1 MDPSITDWLMVG
13 ITFVYVVATIFI
25 CIFNGR
31 SAKATREQVAE
42 SQRQFEDN
50 KRLERMPYI
59 DVAVVDMPPD
69 RDIFDA
75 DVTLSFPKSISGE
88 YVCASEWLE
97 INNIGYGIAT
107 GISVEWK
114 APNGELESVNLPI
127 RILEIGGKKEV
138 GFRFMIA
145 ISCEQMLSEQC
156 AVMLFHYKDLL
167 GNSYKQTISFTFK
180 FSSREDAELAEV
192 KASTPEYENKE
203 Y

>member
-13 ITFVYVVATIFI
+13 ITLVYVVATIFI

-75 DVTLSFPKSISGE
+75 DATLSFPKSISGK
-88 YVCASEWLE
+88 YVCVSEWLE

-114 APNGELESVNLPI
+114 ALTGELESVNLPI

-138 GFRFMIA
+138 GFHFMVA
-145 ISCEQMLSEQC
+145 ISCEKMISEQC

-192 KASTPEYENKE
+192 KSSTPEYENKE